1 MIVVDA
7 SAVLSVL
14 LGEPAGSAVLHRL
27 HGLPPHGLPPHGAP
41 SHGAPPRDGRRGDRH
56 GKTHD
61 ADGTPEALVAPEFLA
76 LEVANSLVQ
85 MRRRARRLG
94 VEVDAGALMG
104 VSPDRLAQSIAA
116 HFEQFGLT
124 LESFPSR
131 AGFDRMC
138 QIAERF
144 GLSSYDAL
152 YVAFAEQRG
161 ARLLTLDRA
170 MAAAAAGIGV
180 VTITATGPDAN

>member
-1 MIVVDA
+1 
-7 SAVLSVL
+7 
-14 LGEPAGSAVLHRL
+14 
-27 HGLPPHGLPPHGAP
+27 
-41 SHGAPPRDGRRGDRH
+41 
-56 GKTHD
+56 
-61 ADGTPEALVAPEFLA
+61 
-76 LEVANSLVQ
+76 

-116 HFEQFGLT
+116 HFEQLGLT

-180 VTITATGPDAN
+180 ATITATGPDAN

>member
-7 SAVLSVL
+7 SVVLSVL
-14 LGEPAGSAVLHRL
+14 LGEPAGSAALHRL
-27 HGLPPHGLPPHGAP
+27 HG
-41 SHGAPPRDGRRGDRH
+41 APPPDGRRGDHR
-56 GKTHD
+56 GKLPE
-61 ADGTPEALVAPEFLA
+61 ADVTTEALVAPEFLA
-76 LEVANSLVQ
+76 LEVANSLIQ
-85 MRRRARRLG
+85 MRRRARRIG

-104 VSPDRLAQSIAA
+104 GSADRLAQLIAA
-116 HFEQFGLT
+116 HFEQIGLM

-180 VTITATGPDAN
+180 ATITAAGPDAN

>member
-27 HGLPPHGLPPHGAP
+27 HGLPPHGLPP
-41 SHGAPPRDGRRGDRH
+41 RDGRPGDGH

-104 VSPDRLAQSIAA
+104 V
-116 HFEQFGLT
+116 
-124 LESFPSR
+124 
-131 AGFDRMC
+131 
-138 QIAERF
+138 
-144 GLSSYDAL
+144 
-152 YVAFAEQRG
+152 
-161 ARLLTLDRA
+161 
-170 MAAAAAGIGV
+170 
-180 VTITATGPDAN
+180 